1 MNFFSGPQCTRD
13 FLKKITDIYEKDGEK
28 DSEVLKKYNSA
39 KLSERFDHFIV
50 VNIKNENNNSLP
62 VSIFTDTDGRI
73 FSGIATVELTNM
85 ASSIYSVDLNDET
98 RQILSKEYGDFFKIK
113 NPIITKSIFHTPFKI
128 FFLSVFG
135 NERLIKKEFLK
146 EILSGQN
153 YFSFTKTINDEIF
166 SSINKYYRKWLTT
179 SRGNIMV
186 FPYQEK
192 LKLFFS
198 IPDLPNLDGRS
209 IIIEL
214 SRLFSEKFINKVSLF
229 ESSSLPPNI
238 KLGVPVSMAVETSL
252 LNIDKIIYKLKD
264 FYLFYVDTL
273 EKTIDYLDDYIKRN
287 FEL

>member
-1 MNFFSGPQCTRD
+1 MNFFSGPSCTGN
-13 FLKKITDIYEKDGEK
+13 FLKKITDTYEKDGMK

-39 KLSERFDHFIV
+39 KLSERFDHFVV

-62 VSIFTDTDGRI
+62 VSIFTDSDGRI

-85 ASSIYSVDLNDET
+85 ASSIYPVDLNDET
-98 RQILSKEYGDFFKIK
+98 RQILSNEYCDFFKIK
-113 NPIITKSIFHTPFKI
+113 NPVITKSIFHTPFKI

-146 EILSGQN
+146 EMLSGQN
-153 YFSFTKTINDEIF
+153 YFSFSKTINDEIF

-179 SRGNIMV
+179 TRGNIMV

-198 IPDLPNLDGRS
+198 IPALPNLDGRS

-214 SRLFSEKFINKVSLF
+214 SRLFSEKFIKKVVLF

>member
-13 FLKKITDIYEKDGEK
+13 FLKKITDIYEKDGGK

-39 KLSERFDHFIV
+39 KLSERFDHFVV

-62 VSIFTDTDGRI
+62 VSIFTDSDGRI

-98 RQILSKEYGDFFKIK
+98 RQILSKEYCDFFKIK

-186 FPYQEK
+186 FPYQEN

-214 SRLFSEKFINKVSLF
+214 SRLFSEKFINKVALF